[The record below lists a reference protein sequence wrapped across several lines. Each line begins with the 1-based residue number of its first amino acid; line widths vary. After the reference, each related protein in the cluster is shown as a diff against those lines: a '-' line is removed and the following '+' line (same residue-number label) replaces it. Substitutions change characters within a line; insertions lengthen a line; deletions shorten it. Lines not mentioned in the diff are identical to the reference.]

1 MPDFS
6 GHLRQLVEKMLL
18 HRGRR
23 AASCRVFAPGGGTR
37 AYTVILE
44 ESGIREQF
52 FIEHAHVE
60 RFAETGN
67 DQFVLS
73 YIRSGIHSLDR
84 LVTKKKTARGR

>member
-37 AYTVILE
+37 TYSVILE
-44 ESGIREQF
+44 EGGIREQF
-52 FIEHAHVE
+52 FIENKHVE
-60 RFAETGN
+60 QFAETGN
-67 DQFVLS
+67 EQFVQT
-73 YIRSGIHSLDR
+73 YIRAGIRNLDR
-84 LVTKKKTARGR
+84 LVTKKKTARDR

>member
-6 GHLRQLVEKMLL
+6 GHLRQVVEKMLL

-37 AYTVILE
+37 TYTVLLE
-44 ESGIREQF
+44 ESGIREQI
-52 FIEHAHVE
+52 FIENSHVE
-60 RFAETGN
+60 KFAESGN
-67 DQFVLS
+67 EQYVLT
-73 YIRSGIHSLDR
+73 YIRSGIHNLDR